1 MNIAAGDQVVVG
13 LVGDVI
19 PQVLE
24 VAGKSS
30 HKQPA
35 DAPLTLSEP
44 LLDACLQ
51 DAPGCR
57 EQFLAKA
64 VFFVSKSGLDIRGLG
79 RKRLQKLVEAGLVD
93 NLPSLF
99 LLKTDTMAAVPGF
112 GMKAARQ
119 IMAEIRAAA
128 HPEPFRLLAALGIP
142 GIGPK
147 AVQALAQQFS
157 TLDALLSADLK
168 QSATL
173 SAANERA
180 LRTVR
185 RFFDSPGG
193 RKLLEQLRKQG
204 VV

>member
-24 VAGKSS
+24 VAGKAS

-35 DAPLTLSEP
+35 DAPLPVSESV
-44 LLDACLQ
+44 LDACLK
-51 DAPGCR
+51 DSPDCR

-64 VFFVSKSGLDIRGLG
+64 IFFTSSSGLAIKGLG

-93 NLPSLF
+93 DLPSLF
-99 LLKTDTMAAVPGF
+99 LLKNDTMAAVPGF
-112 GMKAARQ
+112 GPKTARQ

-128 HPEPFRLLAALGIP
+128 HPDPFRLLAALGIP

-147 AVQALAQQFS
+147 AIQGLEQQFS

-168 QSATL
+168 QSVAL

-185 RFFDSPGG
+185 RFFHSPGG